1 MVKLWQTS
9 KDGKTWEDAALS
21 GGSNTFTLYNISE
34 NLYIRS
40 VITIAQKYSLKYKVV
55 LDDGKPSETIVTDKK
70 IAELTATSN
79 GQEITSGDSHSAYIP
94 VEFALT
100 LNNDYYVTGWSKNVK
115 AGEDLSAASLDAL
128 DSNTEV
134 VVTIK
139 EKPVVTIPSGIS
151 NGTLTV
157 IYKDAA
163 NKDISVS
170 NGDHVPNGT
179 QLLVT
184 LTPEKGYVVDED
196 ALGASVETEYTDE
209 DKSGNTTDTLSLI
222 HISEPTRP
230 Y

>member
-1 MVKLWQTS
+1 M
-9 KDGKTWEDAALS
+9 
-21 GGSNTFTLYNISE
+21 
-34 NLYIRS
+34 
-40 VITIAQKYSLKYKVV
+40 
-55 LDDGKPSETIVTDKK
+55 
-70 IAELTATSN
+70 
-79 GQEITSGDSHSAYIP
+79 
-94 VEFALT
+94 
-100 LNNDYYVTGWSKNVK
+100 K

-209 DKSGNTTDTLSLI
+209 DKSDLPFLPL
-222 HISEPTRP
+222 H
-230 Y
+230 

>member
-1 MVKLWQTS
+1 M
-9 KDGKTWEDAALS
+9 
-21 GGSNTFTLYNISE
+21 
-34 NLYIRS
+34 
-40 VITIAQKYSLKYKVV
+40 
-55 LDDGKPSETIVTDKK
+55 
-70 IAELTATSN
+70 
-79 GQEITSGDSHSAYIP
+79 
-94 VEFALT
+94 
-100 LNNDYYVTGWSKNVK
+100 DYYVTGLGRKNVK

-196 ALGASVETEYTDE
+196 ALGASVEQNIPMKINLETQQTR
-209 DKSGNTTDTLSLI
+209 SL
-222 HISEPTRP
+222 TR
-230 Y
+230 